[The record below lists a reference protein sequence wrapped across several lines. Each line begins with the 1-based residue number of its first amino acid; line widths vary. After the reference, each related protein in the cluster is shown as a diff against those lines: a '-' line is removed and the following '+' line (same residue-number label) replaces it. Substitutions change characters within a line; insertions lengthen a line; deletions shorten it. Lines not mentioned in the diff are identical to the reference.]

1 MKWWLSA
8 MLVLLAVGVYLTPWI
23 LTFSKEIKELKS
35 RLWRKP
41 KPLTPFDSVCMLLE
55 DPNERWFHTRVSA
68 TTVHRLEH
76 IPAGRVWVLQ
86 VELGVRNPDAYFD
99 GRLVVASSSLS
110 ASERVRFYGAILAAD
125 ARSIMNPS
133 FGMPR
138 TSNSAHLS
146 DAMDLPAPTNKL
158 EEPVATLKKL
168 LDEDPF
174 DD

>member
-1 MKWWLSA
+1 MMWWLAA

-76 IPAGRVWVLQ
+76 SPAGRVGVLQ
-86 VELGVRNPDAYFD
+86 VELGVYNPDAYFD

-110 ASERVRFYGAILAAD
+110 ASERVRFYTAILAAD
-125 ARSIMNPS
+125 AQAITH
-133 FGMPR
+133 FGFPR
-138 TSNSAHLS
+138 TRNSAHPLS
-146 DAMDLPAPTNKL
+146 DAMDLPAPTDKL
-158 EEPVATLKKL
+158 EEPVATLKKF

-174 DD
+174 ND